1 MKNGKYSPKKL
12 IEEILKLNDP
22 VQFIGICKILGIN
35 IYKEKINEEE
45 SDEGGRAIE
54 PKEFHELWSEI
65 CDIIEEM
72 NRTRRRNLGR
82 LIYSATKGKDE
93 EGED

>member
-1 MKNGKYSPKKL
+1 MKNGKYSSKKL

-45 SDEGGRAIE
+45 SEEGGRAIE
-54 PKEFHELWSEI
+54 PKEFYELWSEI
-65 CDIIEEM
+65 CDIIEGM

-82 LIYSATKGKDE
+82 LIYSVTKGKDE